1 LPYPYPLQIVSL
13 QEIGNAPYKEGV
25 EKSLNVVSRES
36 TLASEGANFPSD
48 KREEI
53 LNSIMKK
60 EVRFV

>member
-1 LPYPYPLQIVSL
+1 VGL
-13 QEIGNAPYKEGV
+13 QEIGDTPYKEGV
-25 EKSLNVVSRES
+25 EKSLNVVSREG